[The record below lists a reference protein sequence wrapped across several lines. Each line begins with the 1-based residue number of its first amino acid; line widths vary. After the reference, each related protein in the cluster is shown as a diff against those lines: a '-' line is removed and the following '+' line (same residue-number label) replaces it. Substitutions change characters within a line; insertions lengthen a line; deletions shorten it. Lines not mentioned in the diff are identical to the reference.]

1 METQVIIPSPSGDD
15 YVELTGPRPKTAQ
28 GRVFKKHL
36 LTLGTL
42 IHPKTGEKLVLDEP
56 WYDRLKDNFNNG
68 VCDIVQVPLADS
80 QNQHSED
87 PSRNLGEVIDVV
99 REGRKVY
106 SLVDIRDPGE
116 AGKMGKTYLGASAM
130 LNLDYTDT
138 KTGKKVGPTLLHHC
152 VTNRPYVTGLDP
164 YEEVIAATADG
175 VEDVIVLTPE
185 DAEMPL
191 TKDEL
196 LAALKTDHGIDVAA
210 LEAAAAAKADP
221 AALTAQLTAA
231 LQGSTAALTAGVNG
245 EITFPDAVNAIVE
258 LAQDNKNLGTAVA
271 SLTRDKAEREIDGYV
286 ATGRV
291 LPKQRDAFVTLS
303 LTNRDQMELLLPDEP
318 VVKLNH
324 QAGNEGE
331 PQGEGKQITDIDA
344 EVVRLAAKH
353 GRFFGG
359 DGASAGQRHS
369 GGRKVV
375 SGV

>member
-1 METQVIIPSPSGDD
+1 METQVIIPSPVGSDE
-15 YVELTGPRPKTAQ
+15 YVELAGPRPKTAQ
-28 GRVFKKHL
+28 GKVFKKHL
-36 LTLGTL
+36 LNLGTL

-56 WYDRLKDNFNNG
+56 WFDRLRDNFNSG

-99 REGRKVY
+99 REGSKVY
-106 SLVDIRDPGE
+106 SLVDIRDPD
-116 AGKMGKTYLGASAM
+116 AVPKMGKTYLGASAM

-138 KTGKKVGPTLLHHC
+138 RTGKKVGPTLLHHC

-185 DAEMPL
+185 DAEMPA

-196 LAALKTDHGIDVAA
+196 LAALKEHHGIDVAA

-231 LQGSTAALTAGVNG
+231 LQGSTASLTAGANG
-245 EITFPDAVNAIVE
+245 EITFSDAVNAIVE
-258 LAQDNKNLGTAVA
+258 LAQDNKNLGAAVLQ
-271 SLTRDKAEREIDGYV
+271 LTRKDAEREIDGYV
-286 ATGRV
+286 QNGRV
-291 LPKQRDAFVTLS
+291 LPKQRDAFIRLAMTD
-303 LTNRDQMELLLPDEP
+303 RDQMEVLLPDEP

-324 QAGNEGE
+324 QVGNEGE
-331 PQGEGKQITDIDA
+331 PHGEGKQITDIDA

-353 GRFFGG
+353 GRFFEGG
-359 DGASAGQRHS
+359 AQAGQRS
-369 GGRKVV
+369 VGGRKVV
-375 SGV
+375 AGV